1 MKQRTR
7 WLSLGVVA
15 ALLLAAAGASAP
27 YAQPIGPA
35 VGEFVTM
42 LVNQGP
48 GGGSLSAED
57 ALRLMR
63 QRGLGLVVADPNAP
77 LTEASLARILKAYG
91 FQSTTQNPGGIVD
104 FGLAT
109 GALSLLSTSVLYSGV
124 ASPGGISAPITPPQD
139 CLYESNP
146 GQCASCC
153 VRRHFWGPS
162 CARLCSSLVPS
173 PSVP

>member
-7 WLSLGVVA
+7 WPALGVA
-15 ALLLAAAGASAP
+15 AVLLLAATGASAP
-27 YAQPIGPA
+27 YAQPIGPTVEA
-35 VGEFVTM
+35 FVTM

-48 GGGSLSAED
+48 GGGSLGTED

-63 QRGLGLVVADPNAP
+63 QKGLGLVVADPIAP
-77 LTEASLARILKAYG
+77 LTEASLAKILKAYG
-91 FQSTTQNPGGIVD
+91 FPSTTQNPGGIVD
-104 FGLAT
+104 FGLAG
-109 GALSLLSTSVLYSGV
+109 GALSLLSTSVLYSGF
-124 ASPGGISAPITPPQD
+124 ASPGGISSPSAPPQA
-139 CLYESNP
+139 CLSESNP

-162 CARLCSSLVPS
+162 CAHLCSSLVPS

>member
-35 VGEFVTM
+35 VGEFVTI

-77 LTEASLARILKAYG
+77 LTEASLAEILKAYG
-91 FQSTTQNPGGIVD
+91 FRSTTQNPGGIVD

-109 GALSLLSTSVLYSGV
+109 GALSLLSTSVLYSGF
-124 ASPGGISAPITPPQD
+124 ASPVGISSPNAQA
-139 CLYESNP
+139 CLSESNP

-162 CARLCSSLVPS
+162 CAHLCSSLVPS